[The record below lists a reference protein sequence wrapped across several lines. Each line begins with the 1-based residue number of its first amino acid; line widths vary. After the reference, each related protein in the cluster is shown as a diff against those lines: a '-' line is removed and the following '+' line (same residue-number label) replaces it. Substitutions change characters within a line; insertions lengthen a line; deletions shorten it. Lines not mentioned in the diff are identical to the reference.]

1 LFMDQ
6 RVEELAKECAEYEQ
20 RFNEAHGQILTR
32 FRALRIRR
40 EERTKEWV
48 QSGPHADEAES
59 SCQGLLRTCNSYLVE
74 LNQIAT
80 SRNEKMKLI
89 MKASSKIKDSKTRRK
104 IPILEE
110 LRDVS
115 RYELL
120 EGLPRE
126 VEVMDKYETSISK
139 FEDFVESQVSN
150 ES

>member
-1 LFMDQ
+1 
-6 RVEELAKECAEYEQ
+6 
-20 RFNEAHGQILTR
+20 
-32 FRALRIRR
+32 
-40 EERTKEWV
+40 
-48 QSGPHADEAES
+48 
-59 SCQGLLRTCNSYLVE
+59 
-74 LNQIAT
+74 
-80 SRNEKMKLI
+80 